1 LADFNMKENYLTH
14 NVTDKIK
21 RGRIEVRRGVVA

>member
-1 LADFNMKENYLTH
+1 MKENYLTH

-21 RGRIEVRRGVVA
+21 RERIEVRRGVVA